1 LPEATEPVAPTGRPR
16 VRIIALVVLAV
27 VAALVYAADRIS
39 KILVVENLELGKPV
53 DVLGY
58 ILQFRFV
65 ENSGAAFSIGQGYT
79 WIIAIIASAAVV
91 FIIIF
96 ARRIRSVAW
105 AVLFGM
111 LLGGAAGNL
120 TDRLIRPPG
129 FGQGHVIDFIQVYL
143 FPAIF
148 NVADIFV
155 VSAMGLFILL
165 TLLGIGLDGK
175 RTRAPKDDEDKPDAL
190 AEDEAV

>member
-1 LPEATEPVAPTGRPR
+1 MPEATDPVAPARKPGVS
-16 VRIIALVVLAV
+16 VRALVILAV
-27 VAALVYAADRIS
+27 VALAVYAADRLS
-39 KILVVENLELGKPV
+39 KVWVLDNLELGKPV
-53 DVLGY
+53 DVLGEF
-58 ILQFRFV
+58 LQFNYV
-65 ENSGAAFSIGQGYT
+65 ENSGAAFSIGSGYT

-91 FIIIF
+91 LIIVF

-105 AVLFGM
+105 ALLFGM

-120 TDRLIRPPG
+120 TDRLTREPG

-155 VSAMGLFILL
+155 VSAMGLFVLL
-165 TLLGIGLDGK
+165 TLLGLRLDGTK
-175 RTRAPKDDEDKPDAL
+175 APKEPRTPATTPPDA
-190 AEDEAV
+190 